1 MEVYN
6 MEEVIAYV
14 RQSTLKQQSLATQKS
29 LIMDTAK
36 QYGWPNVTFYDDKR
50 SGRNT
55 KRSGYQKMVEMITSG
70 KCKVLCCYRLN
81 RLHRNLKNAI
91 QFFEICKKYHVTII
105 SVNDGYFDLSKEFDR
120 FRLNILMSLAEME
133 SNNISEQ
140 TRNGI
145 REKAKQGKLI
155 TTHAPFGYR
164 YRKGHFIVHKEEAYT
179 VKAVYRWY
187 LQGLGY
193 KKISQHLDNNPKL
206 IPRKPYQVRNILLN
220 PNYCGRVINKYGTFN
235 DIVPPIIDID
245 TFEEAQER
253 RIHKQHNRSHSRNKL
268 KRRIKCPYC
277 QSTLT
282 NLTIK
287 KENYSLRYY
296 VCPKNM
302 NEAYHTCPFKGI
314 NAQMIET
321 EILSTCKAYC
331 DNQSF
336 HDKLNKTVLKA
347 LKHQQIKHRQ
357 SHLTQE
363 QLIEK
368 LAQNQI
374 DIETFKRL
382 STSSKSE
389 ERYSTYSPNQ
399 IVEAIRHVIKD
410 KLTLET
416 ITPLI
421 DDITITQTKQLQG
434 IYFKNSPLNI
444 VEQSHLI
451 TPERNE
457 VI

>member
-1 MEVYN
+1 M
-6 MEEVIAYV
+6 
-14 RQSTLKQQSLATQKS
+14 
-29 LIMDTAK
+29 
-36 QYGWPNVTFYDDKR
+36 
-50 SGRNT
+50 
-55 KRSGYQKMVEMITSG
+55 
-70 KCKVLCCYRLN
+70 
-81 RLHRNLKNAI
+81 
-91 QFFEICKKYHVTII
+91 
-105 SVNDGYFDLSKEFDR
+105 
-120 FRLNILMSLAEME
+120 
-133 SNNISEQ
+133 
-140 TRNGI
+140 
-145 REKAKQGKLI
+145 
-155 TTHAPFGYR
+155 
-164 YRKGHFIVHKEEAYT
+164 
-179 VKAVYRWY
+179 
-187 LQGLGY
+187 
-193 KKISQHLDNNPKL
+193 
-206 IPRKPYQVRNILLN
+206 N

-235 DIVPPIIDID
+235 DIVPPIIDVD
-245 TFEEAQER
+245 MFEEAQER
-253 RIHKQHNRSHSRNKL
+253 RIHKQHNRSNSRNKL

-287 KENYSLRYY
+287 RETLLRYY

-321 EILSTCKAYC
+321 EVLNTCKAYC
-331 DNQSF
+331 DNPSF
-336 HDKLNKTVLKA
+336 HDKLNKTILKA
-347 LKHQQIKHRQ
+347 LKHQQMKHRQ

-382 STSSKSE
+382 SAGFERE
-389 ERYSTYSPNQ
+389 ERYSNYSHKQ
-399 IVEAIRHVIKD
+399 ITETIRHIIKD

-416 ITPLI
+416 IAPLI
-421 DDITITQTKQLQG
+421 NDITITQTKQLQG

-451 TPERNE
+451 ISERME

>member
-1 MEVYN
+1 

-29 LIMDTAK
+29 LILNTAK

-50 SGRNT
+50 SVRNT

-70 KCKVLCCYRLN
+70 KCQVLCCYRLN

-91 QFFEICKKYHVTII
+91 QFFEICKKHHVTII
-105 SVNDGYFDLSKEFDR
+105 SVNDGYFNLSKEFDR

-164 YRKGHFIVHKEEAYT
+164 YRQGHFVVHEEEAYT

-187 LQGLGY
+187 LHGLGY
-193 KKISQHLDNNPKL
+193 KKISQHLDNHPKI

-235 DIVPPIIDID
+235 DIVPPIIDVD
-245 TFEEAQER
+245 MFEEAQER
-253 RIHKQHNRSHSRNKL
+253 RIHKQHNRSNSRNKL

-287 KENYSLRYY
+287 KEKHSLRYY
-296 VCPKNM
+296 VCAKNM
-302 NEAYHTCPFKGI
+302 NDAYHTCPFKGI

-321 EILSTCKAYC
+321 EVLNTCKAYC

-336 HDKLNKTVLKA
+336 HDKLNETILKA
-347 LKHQQIKHRQ
+347 LKRQQMKHRQ

-374 DIETFKRL
+374 DIETFKWL
-382 STSSKSE
+382 STSSESE
-389 ERYSTYSPNQ
+389 ERYSNYSSNQ
-399 IVEAIRHVIKD
+399 ITEAIRHVIKD

-416 ITPLI
+416 IAPLI
-421 DDITITQTKQLQG
+421 DDITVTQTKQLQG

-457 VI
+457 VV

>member
-1 MEVYN
+1 
-6 MEEVIAYV
+6 MEEAIAYV
-14 RQSTLKQQSLATQKS
+14 RQSTLKQQSLATQTS
-29 LIMDTAK
+29 LIMETAK
-36 QYGWPNVTFYDDKR
+36 QYGWHNIEFYDDKKT
-50 SGRNT
+50 GRNT
-55 KRSGYQKMVEMITSG
+55 KRSGYQKMVEMIISG
-70 KCKVLCCYRLN
+70 ECKVLCCYRLN

-91 QFFEICKKYHVTII
+91 QFFEICKKHHVTII
-105 SVNDGYFDLSKEFDR
+105 SVNDGYFDLSKEFDC

-164 YRKGHFIVHKEEAYT
+164 YRQGHFVVHEEEAYT

-235 DIVPPIIDID
+235 DLVPSIVDID
-245 TFEEAQER
+245 TFEEAQQCR
-253 RIHKQHNRSHSRNKL
+253 VNKHHKQHISENKL
-268 KRRIKCPYC
+268 KKLLRCPYC
-277 QSTLT
+277 QATLT

-314 NAQMIET
+314 NALEL
-321 EILSTCKAYC
+321 ESKVLDTCKKYFEE
-331 DNQSF
+331 QSF
-336 HDKLNKTVLKA
+336 HNRLNDTILKVLKQQQM
-347 LKHQQIKHRQ
+347 KHKET
-357 SHLTQE
+357 HLTQA

-382 STSSKSE
+382 STSSESE
-389 ERYSTYSPNQ
+389 ERYSNYSHKQ
-399 IVEAIRHVIKD
+399 ITETIRHIIKD

-416 ITPLI
+416 IAPLI

-451 TPERNE
+451 TSERNE

>member
-1 MEVYN
+1 

-29 LIMDTAK
+29 LILKTAE

-91 QFFEICKKYHVTII
+91 QFFEICKKHHVTII

-164 YRKGHFIVHKEEAYT
+164 YRQSHFIVHEEEAYT

-187 LQGLGY
+187 LQGIGY
-193 KKISQHLDNNPKL
+193 KKISQHLDNHPKL

-235 DIVPPIIDID
+235 DIVPSIIDVD

-253 RIHKQHNRSHSRNKL
+253 RIHKQHNRSNSRNKL

-287 KENYSLRYY
+287 KEKHSLRYY

-314 NAQMIET
+314 NTQMIET
-321 EILSTCKAYC
+321 EVLNTCKAYC

-336 HDKLNKTVLKA
+336 HDKLNETILKA
-347 LKHQQIKHRQ
+347 LKHQQMKHRQ

-382 STSSKSE
+382 SAGFERE
-389 ERYSTYSPNQ
+389 ERYSNYSSNQ
-399 IVEAIRHVIKD
+399 IAETIRHVVKD
-410 KLTLET
+410 KLTLE
-416 ITPLI
+416 IIAPLI

>member
-1 MEVYN
+1 

-29 LIMDTAK
+29 LILKTAE

-91 QFFEICKKYHVTII
+91 QFFEICKKHHVTII

-164 YRKGHFIVHKEEAYT
+164 YRQGHFVVHEEEVHT

-193 KKISQHLDNNPKL
+193 KKISQHLDNHPKL

-287 KENYSLRYY
+287 KEKHSLRYY

-321 EILSTCKAYC
+321 EILNTCKAYC

-336 HDKLNKTVLKA
+336 HDKLNETILKA
-347 LKHQQIKHRQ
+347 LKRQQMKHRQ

-374 DIETFKRL
+374 DIKTFKRL
-382 STSSKSE
+382 SAVSE
-389 ERYSTYSPNQ
+389 NEDRYSNYSHKQ
-399 IVEAIRHVIKD
+399 ITETIRHIIKD

-416 ITPLI
+416 IAPFI
-421 DDITITQTKQLQG
+421 DDIIITQTKQLQG

>member
-1 MEVYN
+1 
-6 MEEVIAYV
+6 MEEAIAYV

-29 LIMDTAK
+29 LIIETAR
-36 QYGWPNVTFYDDKR
+36 QYGWYNVTFYDDKR

-55 KRSGYQKMVEMITSG
+55 KRSGYQKMVEIITSG

-155 TTHAPFGYR
+155 TTHAPFGYH
-164 YRKGHFIVHKEEAYT
+164 YSKGHFIVNAEEAPT
-179 VKAVYRWY
+179 IKVVYRWY

-193 KKISQHLDNNPKL
+193 KKISQKLDKDMNF
-206 IPRKPYQVRNILLN
+206 ISRKPYQVRNILLN

-235 DIVPPIIDID
+235 NIVPPIIDVD

-253 RIHKQHNRSHSRNKL
+253 RIHKQHNRSNSRNKL

-287 KENYSLRYY
+287 KENYSLHYY

-302 NEAYHTCPFKGI
+302 NDAYRTCPFKGI
-314 NAQMIET
+314 NAPEL
-321 EILSTCKAYC
+321 ESKVLNTCKKYFEE
-331 DNQSF
+331 QSF
-336 HDKLNKTVLKA
+336 HNRLNDTILKVLKQQQM
-347 LKHQQIKHRQ
+347 KHKQ

-382 STSSKSE
+382 SAGSESE
-389 ERYSTYSPNQ
+389 ERYLNYSHKQ
-399 IVEAIRHVIKD
+399 MAEAIRHVIKD
-410 KLTLET
+410 KLTLED
-416 ITPLI
+416 IAPLI
-421 DDITITQTKQLQG
+421 DDIKITQTKQLQG

>member
-1 MEVYN
+1 
-6 MEEVIAYV
+6 MEEAIAYV

-36 QYGWPNVTFYDDKR
+36 QYGWSNVTFYDDKKT
-50 SGRNT
+50 GRHT
-55 KRSGYQKMVEMITSG
+55 KRSGYQRMVEAICSG

-91 QFFEICKKYHVTII
+91 QFFEICKKHHVTII

-140 TRNGI
+140 TKNGI

-164 YRKGHFIVHKEEAYT
+164 YRQGHFIVQEEEAYT
-179 VKAVYRWY
+179 VKVVYRWY

-193 KKISQHLDNNPKL
+193 KKISQHLDNHPKL

-220 PNYCGRVINKYGTFN
+220 PNYCGCVINKYGTFN
-235 DIVPPIIDID
+235 DIVPPIIDVD

-253 RIHKQHNRSHSRNKL
+253 RIHKQHNRSNSRNKL
-268 KRRIKCPYC
+268 KQRIKCPYC

-287 KENYSLRYY
+287 KEKHSLRYY

-302 NEAYHTCPFKGI
+302 NEAYHMCPFKGI

-321 EILSTCKAYC
+321 EVLNTCKAYC

-336 HDKLNKTVLKA
+336 YDKLNKTILKA
-347 LKHQQIKHRQ
+347 LKHQQMKHKET
-357 SHLTQE
+357 HLTQA

-368 LAQNQI
+368 LAQNRI
-374 DIETFKRL
+374 DVKTFKRL
-382 STSSKSE
+382 SASCKNE
-389 ERYSTYSPNQ
+389 ENYPTYSTYQ
-399 IVEAIRHVIKD
+399 IDDKLKYVIKN
-410 KLTLET
+410 KITLKD
-416 ITPLI
+416 IAPFI
-421 DDITITQTKQLQG
+421 DCINITQTKQLQG
-434 IYFKNSPLNI
+434 IYLKHSPINI

-451 TPERNE
+451 ISERNE

>member
-1 MEVYN
+1 
-6 MEEVIAYV
+6 MEEAIAYV

-29 LIMDTAK
+29 LILDTAK
-36 QYGWPNVTFYDDKR
+36 QYGWSNVTFYDDKKT
-50 SGRNT
+50 GRHT
-55 KRSGYQKMVEMITSG
+55 KRSGYQRMVEMITSG

-91 QFFEICKKYHVTII
+91 QLFEICKMHHITII
-105 SVNDGYFDLSKEFDR
+105 SVNDGYFNLAKEFDC

-164 YRKGHFIVHKEEAYT
+164 YRQNHFIVHEEEAHT

-193 KKISQHLDNNPKL
+193 KKISQHLDNHPKL

-235 DIVPPIIDID
+235 DIVPPIIDVD

-253 RIHKQHNRSHSRNKL
+253 RIHKQHNRSNSRNKL

-287 KENYSLRYY
+287 KEKHSLRYY

-302 NEAYHTCPFKGI
+302 NDAYRTCPFKGI
-314 NAQMIET
+314 NAQEF
-321 EILSTCKAYC
+321 ESKVLNTCKAYC

-336 HDKLNKTVLKA
+336 HDKLNETVLNV
-347 LKHQQIKHRQ
+347 LKHQQMKHKQ

-374 DIETFKRL
+374 DVATFKRL
-382 STSSKSE
+382 SADSESE
-389 ERYSTYSPNQ
+389 ERSSNYSSSQ
-399 IVEAIRHVIKD
+399 IAQAIRHITKD

-416 ITPLI
+416 IVPLI
-421 DDITITQTKQLQG
+421 DNIIITQTKQLQG

-457 VI
+457 VV

>member
-1 MEVYN
+1 

-29 LIMDTAK
+29 LIIDTAK
-36 QYGWPNVTFYDDKR
+36 QYGWSNVTFYDDKKT
-50 SGRNT
+50 GRHT

-91 QFFEICKKYHVTII
+91 QFFEICKKHHVTII
-105 SVNDGYFDLSKEFDR
+105 SVNDGYFDLSKEFDC

-140 TRNGI
+140 TRNGT

-164 YRKGHFIVHKEEAYT
+164 YRQGHFVLHEEEAYT

-187 LQGLGY
+187 LHGLGY
-193 KKISQHLDNNPKL
+193 KKISQHLDNHPKL

-235 DIVPPIIDID
+235 DIVPPIIDVD
-245 TFEEAQER
+245 MFEEAQER
-253 RIHKQHNRSHSRNKL
+253 RIHKQHNRSNSRNKL

-287 KENYSLRYY
+287 KEKHSLRYY

-321 EILSTCKAYC
+321 EVLNTCKAYC
-331 DNQSF
+331 DNPSF
-336 HDKLNKTVLKA
+336 HDKLNKTILKA
-347 LKHQQIKHRQ
+347 LKHQQMKHRQ

-382 STSSKSE
+382 SAGFERE
-389 ERYSTYSPNQ
+389 ERYSNYSHKQ
-399 IVEAIRHVIKD
+399 ITETIRHIIKD

-416 ITPLI
+416 IAPLI
-421 DDITITQTKQLQG
+421 NDITITQTKQLQG

-451 TPERNE
+451 ISERME

>member
-1 MEVYN
+1 

-29 LIMDTAK
+29 LILNTAK
-36 QYGWPNVTFYDDKR
+36 QYGWSNVTFYDDKKT
-50 SGRNT
+50 GRHT
-55 KRSGYQKMVEMITSG
+55 KRSGYQRMVEMITSG

-91 QFFEICKKYHVTII
+91 QLFEICKTHHITII
-105 SVNDGYFDLSKEFDR
+105 SVNDGYFNLAKEFDC
-120 FRLNILMSLAEME
+120 FRLNILMSLAEIE

-140 TRNGI
+140 IRNGI

-164 YRKGHFIVHKEEAYT
+164 YRQSHFIVHEEEAHT
-179 VKAVYRWY
+179 VKVVYRWY

-193 KKISQHLDNNPKL
+193 KKISQHLDNNPNL

-235 DIVPPIIDID
+235 DLVPSIVDID
-245 TFEEAQER
+245 TFEQAQQR
-253 RIHKQHNRSHSRNKL
+253 RLNKHHKQHISENKL
-268 KRRIKCPYC
+268 KKLLKCPYC

-287 KENYSLRYY
+287 KEHHSLRYY

-321 EILSTCKAYC
+321 EVLNTCKAYC
-331 DNQSF
+331 NNQSF
-336 HDKLNKTVLKA
+336 HDKLNETILKA
-347 LKHQQIKHRQ
+347 LKRQQMKHRQ

-374 DIETFKRL
+374 DIETFKHL
-382 STSSKSE
+382 SAGSESE
-389 ERYSTYSPNQ
+389 ERYSNYSHKQ
-399 IVEAIRHVIKD
+399 ITKTIRHIIKD

-416 ITPLI
+416 IAPFI
-421 DDITITQTKQLQG
+421 DCINITQTKQLQG

>member
-6 MEEVIAYV
+6 MEEAIAYV

-36 QYGWPNVTFYDDKR
+36 QYGWSNVTFYDDKKT
-50 SGRNT
+50 GRHT

-91 QFFEICKKYHVTII
+91 QFFEICKKNHVTII
-105 SVNDGYFDLSKEFDR
+105 SVNDGYFDLSKEFDC

-164 YRKGHFIVHKEEAYT
+164 YRQSHFVVHEEEAYT
-179 VKAVYRWY
+179 VKTVYRWY

-193 KKISQHLDNNPKL
+193 KKISQHLDKNPKL

-235 DIVPPIIDID
+235 DIVPSIIDVD

-253 RIHKQHNRSHSRNKL
+253 RIHKQHNRSNSRNKL

-287 KENYSLRYY
+287 KEKHSLRYY

-321 EILSTCKAYC
+321 EVLNTCKAYC

-336 HDKLNKTVLKA
+336 HDKLNETILKA
-347 LKHQQIKHRQ
+347 LKHQQMKHRQ

-382 STSSKSE
+382 SAGFERE
-389 ERYSTYSPNQ
+389 ERYSNYSSNQ
-399 IVEAIRHVIKD
+399 IAETIRHVVKD
-410 KLTLET
+410 KLTLE
-416 ITPLI
+416 IIAPLI

>member
-6 MEEVIAYV
+6 MEEAVAYV

-29 LIMDTAK
+29 LILNTAK

-91 QFFEICKKYHVTII
+91 QFFEICKKHHVTII
-105 SVNDGYFDLSKEFDR
+105 SVNDGYFDLSKEFDC

-164 YRKGHFIVHKEEAYT
+164 YRQGHFVVHEEEAYT

-206 IPRKPYQVRNILLN
+206 TPRKPYQVRNILLN

-235 DIVPPIIDID
+235 DLVPSIVDID
-245 TFEEAQER
+245 TFEQAQQR
-253 RIHKQHNRSHSRNKL
+253 RLNKHHKQHISENKL
-268 KRRIKCPYC
+268 KKLLKCPYC

-287 KENYSLRYY
+287 KEHHSLRYY

-321 EILSTCKAYC
+321 EVLNTCKAYC
-331 DNQSF
+331 NNQSF
-336 HDKLNKTVLKA
+336 HDKLNETILKA
-347 LKHQQIKHRQ
+347 LKRQQMKHRQ

-374 DIETFKRL
+374 DIETFKHL
-382 STSSKSE
+382 SAGSESE
-389 ERYSTYSPNQ
+389 ERYSNYSHKQ
-399 IVEAIRHVIKD
+399 ITKTIRHIIKD

-416 ITPLI
+416 IAPFI
-421 DDITITQTKQLQG
+421 DCINITQTKQLQG

-451 TPERNE
+451 ISERNE
-457 VI
+457 VV

>member
-1 MEVYN
+1 

-29 LIMDTAK
+29 LILNTAK

-70 KCKVLCCYRLN
+70 KCQVLCCYRLN

-91 QFFEICKKYHVTII
+91 QFFEICKKHHVTII
-105 SVNDGYFDLSKEFDR
+105 SVNDGYFNLSKEFDR

-164 YRKGHFIVHKEEAYT
+164 YRQGHFVVHEEEAYT

-187 LQGLGY
+187 LHGLGY
-193 KKISQHLDNNPKL
+193 KKISQHLDNHPKL

-235 DIVPPIIDID
+235 DIVPPIIDVD
-245 TFEEAQER
+245 MFEEAQER
-253 RIHKQHNRSHSRNKL
+253 RIHKQHNRSNSRNKL

-287 KENYSLRYY
+287 KEKHSLRYY
-296 VCPKNM
+296 VCAKNM
-302 NEAYHTCPFKGI
+302 NDAYHTCPFKGI

-321 EILSTCKAYC
+321 EVLNTCKAYC

-336 HDKLNKTVLKA
+336 HDKLNETILKA
-347 LKHQQIKHRQ
+347 LKRQQMKHRQ

-374 DIETFKRL
+374 DIETFKWL
-382 STSSKSE
+382 STSSESE
-389 ERYSTYSPNQ
+389 ERYSNYSSNQ
-399 IVEAIRHVIKD
+399 ITEAIRHVIKD

-416 ITPLI
+416 IAPLI
-421 DDITITQTKQLQG
+421 DDITVTQTKQLQG

-457 VI
+457 VV

>member
-1 MEVYN
+1 
-6 MEEVIAYV
+6 MEEAIAYV

-36 QYGWPNVTFYDDKR
+36 QYGWSNVTFYDDKKT
-50 SGRNT
+50 GRHT
-55 KRSGYQKMVEMITSG
+55 KRSGYQRMVEAICSG

-91 QFFEICKKYHVTII
+91 QLFEICKTHHITII
-105 SVNDGYFDLSKEFDR
+105 SVNDGYFDLSKEFDC

-140 TRNGI
+140 TKNGI

-164 YRKGHFIVHKEEAYT
+164 YRKGHFVVQEEEAYT
-179 VKAVYRWY
+179 VKSVYHWY

-193 KKISQHLDNNPKL
+193 KKISQHLDNNPNL

-220 PNYCGRVINKYGTFN
+220 PNYCGRVINKYSTFN
-235 DIVPPIIDID
+235 DIVPPIINID

-253 RIHKQHNRSHSRNKL
+253 RIHKQLNRSNSRNKL

-302 NEAYHTCPFKGI
+302 NDAYRTCPFKSI
-314 NAQMIET
+314 NAPEL
-321 EILSTCKAYC
+321 ESEVLDTCKKYFEE
-331 DNQSF
+331 QWF
-336 HDKLNKTVLKA
+336 HNRLNDTILKVLKQQQ
-347 LKHQQIKHRQ
+347 LKHKET
-357 SHLTQE
+357 HLTQA

-382 STSSKSE
+382 STSSESE
-389 ERYSTYSPNQ
+389 ERYSNYSHKQ
-399 IVEAIRHVIKD
+399 ITETIRHIIKD

-416 ITPLI
+416 IAPLI

-451 TPERNE
+451 TSERNE

>member
-1 MEVYN
+1 MVEA
-6 MEEVIAYV
+6 IGYV

-29 LIMDTAK
+29 LIIETAK
-36 QYGWPNVTFYDDKR
+36 QYGWYNVTFYDDKR
-50 SGRNT
+50 SGRHT
-55 KRSGYQKMVEMITSG
+55 KRSGYQKVVEIITSE

-91 QFFEICKKYHVTII
+91 QLFEICKKHHVTII
-105 SVNDGYFDLSKEFDR
+105 SVNDGYFDLSKEFDC

-133 SNNISEQ
+133 SNNISEHVQ
-140 TRNGI
+140 NGI

-155 TTHAPFGYR
+155 TTHAPFGYH
-164 YRKGHFIVHKEEAYT
+164 YSKGHFIVNAEEAPT
-179 VKAVYRWY
+179 IKAVYHLY

-193 KKISQHLDNNPKL
+193 KKIAQKLDDDNKL

-235 DIVPPIIDID
+235 DIVPPIIDVD

-253 RIHKQHNRSHSRNKL
+253 RIHKQYNRSNSRNKL

-287 KENYSLRYY
+287 KEYHTLRYY

-302 NEAYHTCPFKGI
+302 NEAYHTCSFKSM
-314 NAQMIET
+314 NAQTIEAEILNTCKSYFKEQAHHNRLNERIIET
-321 EILSTCKAYC
+321 LEHQKM
-331 DNQSF
+331 
-336 HDKLNKTVLKA
+336 
-347 LKHQQIKHRQ
+347 KHKQTQI
-357 SHLTQE
+357 TQE
-363 QLIEK
+363 ELIEK
-368 LAQNQI
+368 LAQNHI
-374 DIETFKRL
+374 DVETFKQL
-382 STSSKSE
+382 STSNESE
-389 ERYSTYSPNQ
+389 IYSSSPTYLPNQ
-399 IVEAIRHVIKD
+399 MTKSISHITKD
-410 KLTLET
+410 KLTLED
-416 ITPLI
+416 IAPLI

-434 IYFKNSPLNI
+434 IYFKNNPLNI

-451 TPERNE
+451 SDERNE
-457 VI
+457 V

>member
-1 MEVYN
+1 MV
-6 MEEVIAYV
+6 EVIGYV
-14 RQSTLKQQSLATQKS
+14 RQSTLKQQSLATQTS
-29 LIMDTAK
+29 LIMETAK
-36 QYGWPNVTFYDDKR
+36 QYGWHNIEFYDDKKT
-50 SGRNT
+50 GRNT
-55 KRSGYQKMVEMITSG
+55 KRSGYQKMVEMIISG
-70 KCKVLCCYRLN
+70 ECKVLCCYRLN

-91 QFFEICKKYHVTII
+91 QFFEICKKHHVTII
-105 SVNDGYFDLSKEFDR
+105 SVNDGYFDLSKEFDC

-164 YRKGHFIVHKEEAYT
+164 YRQGHFVVHEEEAYT

-235 DIVPPIIDID
+235 DLVPSIVDID
-245 TFEEAQER
+245 TFEEAQQCR
-253 RIHKQHNRSHSRNKL
+253 VNKHHKQHISENKL
-268 KRRIKCPYC
+268 KKLLRCPYC
-277 QSTLT
+277 QATLT

-287 KENYSLRYY
+287 KANHSLHYY
-296 VCPKNM
+296 VCPRNM

-314 NAQMIET
+314 NALEL
-321 EILSTCKAYC
+321 ESKVLDTCKKYFEE
-331 DNQSF
+331 QSF
-336 HDKLNKTVLKA
+336 HNRLNDTILKVLKQQQM
-347 LKHQQIKHRQ
+347 KHKET
-357 SHLTQE
+357 HLTQA

-382 STSSKSE
+382 STSSESE
-389 ERYSTYSPNQ
+389 ERYSNYSHKQ
-399 IVEAIRHVIKD
+399 ITETIRHIIKD

-416 ITPLI
+416 IAPLI
-421 DDITITQTKQLQG
+421 DDITITQTKQLQE

-451 TPERNE
+451 TSERNE

>member
-1 MEVYN
+1 

-29 LIMDTAK
+29 LILKTAE

-91 QFFEICKKYHVTII
+91 QFFEICKKHHVTII

-164 YRKGHFIVHKEEAYT
+164 YRQSHFIVHEEEAYT

-187 LQGLGY
+187 LQGIGY
-193 KKISQHLDNNPKL
+193 KKISQHLDNHPKL

-235 DIVPPIIDID
+235 DIVPSIIDVD

-253 RIHKQHNRSHSRNKL
+253 RIHKQHNRSNSRNKL

-287 KENYSLRYY
+287 KEKHSLRYY

-321 EILSTCKAYC
+321 EVLNTCKAYC

-336 HDKLNKTVLKA
+336 HDKLNETILKA
-347 LKHQQIKHRQ
+347 LKHQQMKHRQ

-382 STSSKSE
+382 SAGFERE
-389 ERYSTYSPNQ
+389 ERYSNYSSNQ
-399 IVEAIRHVIKD
+399 IAETIRHVVKD
-410 KLTLET
+410 KLTLE
-416 ITPLI
+416 IIAPLI

-451 TPERNE
+451 ISERNE

>member
-1 MEVYN
+1 
-6 MEEVIAYV
+6 MEEAIAYV

-36 QYGWPNVTFYDDKR
+36 QYGWSNVTFYDDKKT
-50 SGRNT
+50 GRHT
-55 KRSGYQKMVEMITSG
+55 KRSGYQKMVEAIRSG

-91 QFFEICKKYHVTII
+91 QFFEICKTHHITII
-105 SVNDGYFDLSKEFDR
+105 SVNDGYFNLAKEFDC

-140 TRNGI
+140 TKNGI

-164 YRKGHFIVHKEEAYT
+164 YRQSHFIVHEEEAYT

-187 LQGLGY
+187 LQGIGY
-193 KKISQHLDNNPKL
+193 KKISQHLDNHPKL

-235 DIVPPIIDID
+235 DIVPPIINVD

-253 RIHKQHNRSHSRNKL
+253 RIHKQHNRSNSRNKL

-287 KENYSLRYY
+287 KEHRSLRYY

-321 EILSTCKAYC
+321 EVLNTCKVYC
-331 DNQSF
+331 GNQSF
-336 HDKLNKTVLKA
+336 HDKLNETILKA
-347 LKHQQIKHRQ
+347 LKHQQMKHRQ

-382 STSSKSE
+382 SAGFERE
-389 ERYSTYSPNQ
+389 ERYSNYSSNQ
-399 IVEAIRHVIKD
+399 IAETIRHVVKD
-410 KLTLET
+410 KLTLE
-416 ITPLI
+416 IIAPLI

>member
-1 MEVYN
+1 MV
-6 MEEVIAYV
+6 EVIGYV

-29 LIMDTAK
+29 LIIETAR
-36 QYGWPNVTFYDDKR
+36 QYGWYNVTFYDDKR
-50 SGRNT
+50 SGRHT
-55 KRSGYQKMVEMITSG
+55 KRSGYQRMVEVIRSG

-81 RLHRNLKNAI
+81 RFHRNLKNAI
-91 QFFEICKKYHVTII
+91 QLFEICKTHRITII
-105 SVNDGYFDLSKEFDR
+105 SVNDGYFNLAKEFDC

-140 TRNGI
+140 TKNGI

-164 YRKGHFIVHKEEAYT
+164 YRKGDFVVQEEEAYT
-179 VKAVYRWY
+179 VKSVYRWY

-193 KKISQHLDNNPKL
+193 KRISQYLDNHPKL

-220 PNYCGRVINKYGTFN
+220 PNYCGRVINKYGMFN

-253 RIHKQHNRSHSRNKL
+253 RIHKQHNRSNSRNKL

-287 KENYSLRYY
+287 KRNHSLRYY

-302 NEAYHTCPFKGI
+302 NDAYYTCSFKSM
-314 NAQMIET
+314 NAQTIEAEILDTCKSYFKEQAHHSHLNKRIIET
-321 EILSTCKAYC
+321 LERQKM
-331 DNQSF
+331 
-336 HDKLNKTVLKA
+336 
-347 LKHQQIKHRQ
+347 KHKQTQI
-357 SHLTQE
+357 TQE
-363 QLIEK
+363 ELIEK
-368 LAQNQI
+368 LAQNHI
-374 DIETFKRL
+374 DVETFKQL
-382 STSSKSE
+382 STSNESETHCSFPTYLSNQMTKSI
-389 ERYSTYSPNQ
+389 SHIT
-399 IVEAIRHVIKD
+399 KD
-410 KLTLET
+410 KLTLEN
-416 ITPLI
+416 IAPLI
-421 DDITITQTKQLQG
+421 EDITITQTKQLQG

-451 TPERNE
+451 SDERND
-457 VI
+457 V

>member
-1 MEVYN
+1 MEKA
-6 MEEVIAYV
+6 IAYV
-14 RQSTLKQQSLATQKS
+14 RQSTLKQQSLATQKP
-29 LIMDTAK
+29 LIMETAK
-36 QYGWPNVTFYDDKR
+36 QYGWSNVTFYDDKKT
-50 SGRNT
+50 GRHT
-55 KRSGYQKMVEMITSG
+55 KRSGYQKMVEVITSG
-70 KCKVLCCYRLN
+70 ECKILCCYRLN

-91 QFFEICKKYHVTII
+91 QFFEICKKHHVTII
-105 SVNDGYFDLSKEFDR
+105 SVNDGYFDLSKEFDC

-133 SNNISEQ
+133 SNNISKQ
-140 TRNGI
+140 TKNGI

-164 YRKGHFIVHKEEAYT
+164 YRRGHFVVQEEAYT
-179 VKAVYRWY
+179 VKAVYSLY

-193 KKISQHLDNNPKL
+193 KKISQHLDNHPKL

-235 DIVPPIIDID
+235 DIVPSIIDVD
-245 TFEEAQER
+245 TFEESQER
-253 RIHKQHNRSHSRNKL
+253 RIHKQHNRSNSRNKL

-287 KENYSLRYY
+287 KEKHSLRYY

-302 NEAYHTCPFKGI
+302 NDAYRTCPFKGI

-321 EILSTCKAYC
+321 EVLNTCKAYC
-331 DNQSF
+331 NNQSF
-336 HDKLNKTVLKA
+336 HDKLNETIIKA
-347 LKHQQIKHRQ
+347 LKQQQMKHRQ

-382 STSSKSE
+382 STSSESE
-389 ERYSTYSPNQ
+389 ERYSNYSPNQ
-399 IVEAIRHVIKD
+399 ITEATRHVIKN
-410 KLTLET
+410 KLTLEDIAT
-416 ITPLI
+416 LI
-421 DDITITQTKQLQG
+421 DDIIITQTKQLQG

>member
-6 MEEVIAYV
+6 MEEAVAYV

-29 LIMDTAK
+29 LILNTAK

-91 QFFEICKKYHVTII
+91 QFFEICKKHHVTII

-179 VKAVYRWY
+179 VKAVYRLY

-193 KKISQHLDNNPKL
+193 KKISQHLDNHSKL

-235 DIVPPIIDID
+235 DIVPSIVDVD
-245 TFEEAQER
+245 TFEEVQQR
-253 RIHKQHNRSHSRNKL
+253 RLNKHHKQYISENKL
-268 KRRIKCPYC
+268 KKLLRCPYC

-302 NEAYHTCPFKGI
+302 NDAYRTCPFKGI
-314 NAQMIET
+314 NAPEL
-321 EILSTCKAYC
+321 ESEVLDTCKKYFEE
-331 DNQSF
+331 QSF
-336 HDKLNKTVLKA
+336 HNRLNDTILKVLKQQQM
-347 LKHQQIKHRQ
+347 KHKET
-357 SHLTQE
+357 HLTQE

-368 LAQNQI
+368 LAQNRI
-374 DIETFKRL
+374 DVKTFKHL
-382 STSSKSE
+382 SSSCKSE
-389 ERYSTYSPNQ
+389 ENYSTYSTYQ
-399 IVEAIRHVIKD
+399 IDDKLKYVIKN
-410 KLTLET
+410 KITLQD
-416 ITPLI
+416 IAPFI
-421 DDITITQTKQLQG
+421 DCINITQTKQLQG

-451 TPERNE
+451 ISERNE
-457 VI
+457 VV

>member
-1 MEVYN
+1 MV
-6 MEEVIAYV
+6 EVIGYV
-14 RQSTLKQQSLATQKS
+14 RQSTLKQQSLATQTS
-29 LIMDTAK
+29 LIMETAK
-36 QYGWPNVTFYDDKR
+36 QYGWHNIEFYDDKKT
-50 SGRNT
+50 GRNT
-55 KRSGYQKMVEMITSG
+55 KRSGYQKMVEMIISG
-70 KCKVLCCYRLN
+70 ECKVLCCYRLN

-91 QFFEICKKYHVTII
+91 QFFEICKKHHVTII

-164 YRKGHFIVHKEEAYT
+164 YRQGHFVVHEEEAYT

-235 DIVPPIIDID
+235 DLVPSIVDID
-245 TFEEAQER
+245 TFEEAQQCR
-253 RIHKQHNRSHSRNKL
+253 VNKHHKQHISENKL
-268 KRRIKCPYC
+268 KKLLRCPYC
-277 QSTLT
+277 QATLT

-287 KENYSLRYY
+287 KANHSLRYY
-296 VCPKNM
+296 VCPRNM

-314 NAQMIET
+314 NALEL
-321 EILSTCKAYC
+321 ESKVLDTCKKYFEE
-331 DNQSF
+331 QSF
-336 HDKLNKTVLKA
+336 HNRLNDTILKVLKQQQM
-347 LKHQQIKHRQ
+347 KHKET
-357 SHLTQE
+357 HLTQA

-382 STSSKSE
+382 STSSESE
-389 ERYSTYSPNQ
+389 ERYSNYSHKQ
-399 IVEAIRHVIKD
+399 ITETIRHIIKD

-416 ITPLI
+416 IAPLI

-451 TPERNE
+451 TSERNE
-457 VI
+457 AI

>member
-1 MEVYN
+1 MV
-6 MEEVIAYV
+6 EVIGYV
-14 RQSTLKQQSLATQKS
+14 RQSTLKQQSLATQTS
-29 LIMDTAK
+29 LIMETAK
-36 QYGWPNVTFYDDKR
+36 QYGWHNIEFYDDKKT
-50 SGRNT
+50 GRNT
-55 KRSGYQKMVEMITSG
+55 KRSGYQKMVEMIISG
-70 KCKVLCCYRLN
+70 ECKVLCCYRLN

-91 QFFEICKKYHVTII
+91 QFFEICKKHHVTII
-105 SVNDGYFDLSKEFDR
+105 SVNDGYFDLSKEFDC

-164 YRKGHFIVHKEEAYT
+164 YRQGHFVVHEEEAYT

-235 DIVPPIIDID
+235 DLVPSIVDID
-245 TFEEAQER
+245 TFEEAQQCR
-253 RIHKQHNRSHSRNKL
+253 VNKHHKQHISENKL
-268 KRRIKCPYC
+268 KKLLRCPYC
-277 QSTLT
+277 QATLT

-287 KENYSLRYY
+287 KANHSLHYY
-296 VCPKNM
+296 VCPRNM

-314 NAQMIET
+314 NALEL
-321 EILSTCKAYC
+321 ESKVLDTCKKYFEE
-331 DNQSF
+331 QSF
-336 HDKLNKTVLKA
+336 HNRLNDTILKVLKQQQM
-347 LKHQQIKHRQ
+347 KHKET
-357 SHLTQE
+357 HLTQA

-382 STSSKSE
+382 STSSESE
-389 ERYSTYSPNQ
+389 ERYSNYSHKQ
-399 IVEAIRHVIKD
+399 ITETIRHIIKD

-416 ITPLI
+416 IAPLI

-451 TPERNE
+451 TSERNE

>member
-1 MEVYN
+1 
-6 MEEVIAYV
+6 MEEVIAYI

-29 LIMDTAK
+29 LILNTAK

-164 YRKGHFIVHKEEAYT
+164 YRQGHFVVHEEEAYT

-193 KKISQHLDNNPKL
+193 KKISQHLDKHPKL

-235 DIVPPIIDID
+235 DIVPPIIDVD
-245 TFEEAQER
+245 MFEEAQER
-253 RIHKQHNRSHSRNKL
+253 RIHKQHNRSNSRNKL

-287 KENYSLRYY
+287 KEKHSLRYY
-296 VCPKNM
+296 VCAKNM
-302 NEAYHTCPFKGI
+302 NDAYHTCPFKGI

-321 EILSTCKAYC
+321 EVLNTCKAYC

-336 HDKLNKTVLKA
+336 HDKLNETILKA
-347 LKHQQIKHRQ
+347 LKRQQMKHRQ

-382 STSSKSE
+382 STSSESE
-389 ERYSTYSPNQ
+389 ERYSNYSSNQ
-399 IVEAIRHVIKD
+399 ITEAIHHVIKD

-416 ITPLI
+416 IAPLI

-451 TPERNE
+451 ISGRNE
-457 VI
+457 VV

>member
-1 MEVYN
+1 

-29 LIMDTAK
+29 LILKTAE

-91 QFFEICKKYHVTII
+91 QFFEICKKHHVTII

-164 YRKGHFIVHKEEAYT
+164 YRQSHFIVHEEEAYT

-187 LQGLGY
+187 LQGIGY
-193 KKISQHLDNNPKL
+193 KKISQHLDNHPKL

-235 DIVPPIIDID
+235 DIVPSIIDVD

-253 RIHKQHNRSHSRNKL
+253 RIHKQHNRSNSRNKL

-287 KENYSLRYY
+287 KEKHSLRYY

-321 EILSTCKAYC
+321 EVLNTCKAYC

-336 HDKLNKTVLKA
+336 HDKLNETILKA
-347 LKHQQIKHRQ
+347 LKHQQMKHRQ

-382 STSSKSE
+382 SAGFERE
-389 ERYSTYSPNQ
+389 ERYSNYSSNQ
-399 IVEAIRHVIKD
+399 IAETIRHVVKD
-410 KLTLET
+410 KLTLE
-416 ITPLI
+416 IIEPLI
-421 DDITITQTKQLQG
+421 DDITITKTKQLQG

-451 TPERNE
+451 ISERNE